1 MNTEVRAALTLAG
14 AKLKVHGTVRER
26 EVEGREASGG
36 SDTAEEEE
44 VANSTGEASSGGSSR
59 GSSGGGASS
68 SDGLTL
74 RVGGSTLAVGV
85 GLSRDDG
92 LTLGVGSSALR
103 VGVGLGGDNGLA
115 LRVGGGSLR
124 VGVGLSSNN
133 GSAGSIGGGTVAV
146 GLGSR
151 VTAAVTAIT
160 RAGGDLDVGDLG
172 LNGVV
177 TAGLDK
183 LETRG
188 VSSSGSA
195 LGGRARGAG
204 LELRVE
210 NRRSVDSDSEGA
222 VGGGTLLVL
231 DETDEDLKEDLDQV
245 SDADAVGERST
256 NSERSDSVGAGAQST
271 GELLE
276 TVLRRC

>member
-1 MNTEVRAALTLAG
+1 MYLLIVDTEVRAALTLAG

-36 SDTAEEEE
+36 LDTAEEEE
-44 VANSTGEASSGGSSR
+44 VTNGTREASSGGSGR

-85 GLSRDDG
+85 GLSGDD
-92 LTLGVGSSALR
+92 
-103 VGVGLGGDNGLA
+103 GLA

-124 VGVGLSSNN
+124 VGVSLSSNN
-133 GSAGSIGGGTVAV
+133 GSAGNIGGGTLAV

-151 VTAAVTAIT
+151 VTAAVTTIT
-160 RAGGDLDVGDLG
+160 RAGGDLDVGDLS

-183 LETRG
+183 LETRS
-188 VSSSGSA
+188 VRSSGSA

-204 LELRVE
+204 LELRVI

-222 VGGGTLLVL
+222 VGGSTLRVL
-231 DETDEDLKEDLDQV
+231 DEADKDLKEDLDQV
-245 SDADAVGERST
+245 SDADTVGERST
-256 NSERSDSVGAGAQST
+256 NSERSDAVGAGAQST
-271 GELLE
+271 GEALDA
-276 TVLRRC
+276 VLRTRC